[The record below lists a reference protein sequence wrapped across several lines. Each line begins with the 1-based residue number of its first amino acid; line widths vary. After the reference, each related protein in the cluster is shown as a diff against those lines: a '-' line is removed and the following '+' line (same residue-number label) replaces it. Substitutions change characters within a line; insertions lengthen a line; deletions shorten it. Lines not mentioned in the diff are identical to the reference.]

1 MIAVFGWISFACR
14 QYRRTLSYSA
24 HNAACSGPPR
34 VLFLYGVATMDG
46 HAVDPAITA
55 SLPQHPFLLTAQV
68 DDLRT
73 GLVTAWAQQCSDS
86 PMLVTVAVPRGTEIE
101 PLIRDGRTFALTAL
115 DPNDRLIPRRFNPP
129 PPHDEDPF
137 VGMRLMTSVTGSPI
151 LRRGRFWLDCELVGH
166 LAPDCSH
173 RIYIGQVVASGLC
186 SPAALADYRVPAN
199 MIASN

>member
-1 MIAVFGWISFACR
+1 MFGWNSFARR
-14 QYRRTLSYSA
+14 QYWRTLRYSA
-24 HNAACSGPPR
+24 YNAACSGPPR
-34 VLFLYGVATMDG
+34 VMFLHGVVTMDG

-55 SLPQHPFLLTAQV
+55 SLPQHPFLLTARV

-86 PMLVTVAVPRGTEIE
+86 PVLVTVAVPRGTEIE

-115 DPNDRLIPRRFNPP
+115 NPDDRLIPRRFSPP
-129 PPHDEDPF
+129 PPRSEDPF
-137 VGMRLMTSVTGSPI
+137 VGMRLMTSVTGCPI
-151 LRRGRFWLDCELVGH
+151 LKRGRFWLDCELVGH

-186 SPAALADYRVPAN
+186 GDIESTDRSAASRVLTTN
-199 MIASN
+199 